1 MKQRIRDRL
10 ETQNNL
16 LADGSLE
23 KQLAGNAAQLQHI
36 SRFLQ
41 SVGAW
46 NRKLIRATET
56 LVRSIAHNTERENAR
71 LKARKQLAE
80 LRTRYNSLTP
90 REREVMTLVVKGL
103 PNKLTAARLGTAEIT
118 VKIQRGK
125 VMKKMKAESIAELVR
140 MAEKLRLLADG

>member
-1 MKQRIRDRL
+1 MKQRIRDCPRAQKILL
-10 ETQNNL
+10 E
-16 LADGSLE
+16 DGPLE
-23 KQLAGNAAQLQHI
+23 KQLARNTAQLQRI

-41 SVGAW
+41 IVGAW
-46 NRKLIRATET
+46 NRTLVRATET
-56 LVRSIAHNTERENAR
+56 LIRSIAHDTERESAR
-71 LKARKQLAE
+71 LKARQRLAE

-125 VMKKMKAESIAELVR
+125 VMKKMKAESIADLVR